1 MPFLKLILG
10 FAPWLAFLIIAHDS
24 LFRLKLGLVVALVLS
39 LIMGILRLHRGII
52 LWVGL
57 AFFSS
62 ATVAVVFLENMW
74 TVRYMGILSHGALAI
89 ATWYT
94 LAVKRPFTMDYA
106 RAHTDPSIWNHPEF
120 LRTNMIVTL
129 VWALCFTGGAL
140 VAWIKMEWRGLPDW
154 EYELV
159 SYALMFFGVVFTN
172 AYPAFVRQKR
182 IKALD
187 NPVE

>member
-1 MPFLKLILG
+1 MQFLKLIFG

-39 LIMGILRLHRGII
+39 VIMGLLRLHRGVI

-74 TVRYMGILSHGALAI
+74 AVRYMGILSHGALAI

-106 RAHTDPSIWNHPEF
+106 RAQTDPSVWNRPEF

-129 VWALCFTGGAL
+129 VWALCFTAGAL
-140 VAWIKMEWRGLPDW
+140 VAWLKMARHDLPAW
-154 EYELV
+154 EYEFI
-159 SYALMFFGVVFTN
+159 SYGLMLLGVVFTN
-172 AYPAFVRQKR
+172 VYPAFVRRQR
-182 IKALD
+182 VKA
-187 NPVE
+187 